1 MTDKVSRDDS
11 SRQKNVQEM
20 ERIRE
25 IVFGAQMRSY
35 DQNFATLRQDLSR
48 LQSAIAQ
55 IQEQMSKQ
63 EQEQSRRLQALR
75 RELNESDELIRAEL
89 RQVADQLSSD
99 KTDRSTL
106 GELLVD
112 LGNQIKAGSS
122 LSHLLQDLFE
132 SDEQLES

>member
-1 MTDKVSRDDS
+1 MADKITKEDD

-35 DQNFATLRQDLSR
+35 DQNFATLRQDLNR
-48 LQSAIAQ
+48 LQNALAQ
-55 IQEQMSKQ
+55 AQEQMSNQ

-75 RELNESDELIRAEL
+75 RELNESDEIIRAEL
-89 RQVADQLSSD
+89 RQLTNQLSSD
-99 KTDRSTL
+99 KVDRSTL

-132 SDEQLES
+132 SDEQLGS